1 MPLQEEKQSPVE
13 EDIAT
18 RTKRLIELVHVRAKE
33 ETMQR
38 AVSQALLYWLRMEAE
53 KPA

>member
-1 MPLQEEKQSPVE
+1 MPLQEEKCAPIE
-13 EDIAT
+13 EDTAT
-18 RTKRLIELVHVRAKE
+18 RTKRLIELVHVRTKE

-38 AVSQALLYWLRMEAE
+38 AVSEALLYWLRLDAE